1 MAGAACSVSA
11 GSDRRRDLGALTSVG
26 DSVRITWIGHA
37 TVLLEIDGVRL
48 LTDPLLGERL
58 GPLRR
63 VGPTPDPVALG
74 PIDAVLVSH
83 AHPDHFDLASLRR
96 VGGEPLLV
104 VPPGLARAAG
114 RAGRSIH
121 ELHAGDSVAVP
132 GKHVTRPGG
141 RPITVTAIPARH
153 WRWPLAP
160 RAQCLGYLVEGR
172 LGIYFAGDTALF
184 PAMNE
189 LAGRVAIALLPV
201 GRWGPHRGPDRL
213 TPASAVEAMI
223 RVGAKTAIPIHWG
236 TLHPPGMAPG
246 RWGSPSADAGARF
259 ARAAD
264 ASDAGL
270 EVRVLRPGE
279 STEFDIDPSSSPG
292 RIV

>member
-1 MAGAACSVSA
+1 
-11 GSDRRRDLGALTSVG
+11 
-26 DSVRITWIGHA
+26 
-37 TVLLEIDGVRL
+37 
-48 LTDPLLGERL
+48 
-58 GPLRR
+58 
-63 VGPTPDPVALG
+63 
-74 PIDAVLVSH
+74 
-83 AHPDHFDLASLRR
+83 
-96 VGGEPLLV
+96 
-104 VPPGLARAAG
+104 
-114 RAGRSIH
+114 
-121 ELHAGDSVAVP
+121 
-132 GKHVTRPGG
+132 
-141 RPITVTAIPARH
+141 
-153 WRWPLAP
+153 
-160 RAQCLGYLVEGR
+160 
-172 LGIYFAGDTALF
+172 
-184 PAMNE
+184 MNE
-189 LAGRVAIALLPV
+189 LAGRAAIALLPV